1 MMLAMA
7 RPLKT
12 SVPLSH
18 ARRHIVNCIIYVP
31 KRPLLW
37 DIAVAVGRVLWRRL
51 REDMLVR

>member
-7 RPLKT
+7 LPLKT
-12 SVPLSH
+12 SAPLSH
-18 ARRHIVNCIIYVP
+18 ARRYIVNCIYVP